1 MENDNKNKLLPRI
14 SEKVKKIKDV
24 KITKTFKKQLIV
36 TLSIALI
43 GGAVL
48 VNWTFFSDHNVKNG
62 TNDYESGTDLTQDAS
77 ADDDYFTAT
86 QISRQRARDES
97 MEVLQ
102 TIVDNEEALDEVK
115 NEAWNDI
122 TQIAQNIEAE
132 ANIESLVMSRG
143 IAECVAVVSNDSATV
158 IVKTDGLHENQIT
171 QIQEIVYEQT
181 NIPVEN
187 LKIIEK

>member
-1 MENDNKNKLLPRI
+1 MESNGKKNKLLPKF
-14 SEKVKKIKDV
+14 SEKIQKVKDIKISNKL
-24 KITKTFKKQLIV
+24 KKNIIT

-48 VNWTFFSDHNVKNG
+48 LNWAFFSDDITNGEGVVSKADNVNSE
-62 TNDYESGTDLTQDAS
+62 DEAQS
-77 ADDDYFTAT
+77 DYFTAT

-102 TIVDNEEALDEVK
+102 TIVDNDEALDDVK
-115 NEAWNDI
+115 SEAWEDI
-122 TQIAQNIEAE
+122 TRIAQNIEAE
-132 ANIESLVMSRG
+132 ANIESLVVSKG
-143 IAECVAVVSNDSATV
+143 IAECVAVVSENGATV
-158 IVKTDGLHENQIT
+158 IVKSDGLVENQIT

-181 NIPVEN
+181 GIPVEN

>member
-14 SEKVKKIKDV
+14 GEKVKKIKDV
-24 KITKTFKKQLIV
+24 KISNSFKKQLII

-48 VNWTFFSDHNVKNG
+48 VNWTFFSDEKVKNTG
-62 TNDYESGTDLTQDAS
+62 KNPEADMSSSEDAS
-77 ADDDYFTAT
+77 VDEDFFSAT

-97 MEVLQ
+97 IEVLQ

-158 IVKTDGLHENQIT
+158 IVKADGLHENQIT

>member
-1 MENDNKNKLLPRI
+1 MEHDNKNKLLPKI
-14 SEKVKKIKDV
+14 SDKVKKIKEV
-24 KITKTFKKQLIV
+24 KISKSFKKQLIV
-36 TLSIALI
+36 TMSVALI

-48 VNWTFFSDHNVKNG
+48 LNWTFFSDDVKGESAINGSGQVAQSNVS
-62 TNDYESGTDLTQDAS
+62 DE
-77 ADDDYFTAT
+77 DYFTAT

-97 MEVLQ
+97 IEVLQ

-115 NEAWNDI
+115 SEAWNDI
-122 TQIAQNIEAE
+122 TKIAENIEAE

-158 IVKTDGLHENQIT
+158 IVKSDGLHENQIT